1 MRPENRGHNTHLL
14 KLHKLGSGLTSGC
27 LAGEVCKRFAMIITV
42 LAAWG
47 YIDFLF
53 NYYSR
58 MKVFVIVLLTYSL
71 NITILPEL

>member
-1 MRPENRGHNTHLL
+1 MDWGHVPSLCV
-14 KLHKLGSGLTSGC
+14 KEDLGSGLTSGC
-27 LAGEVCKRFAMIITV
+27 LAGEVCKRFAMIIAV

-53 NYYSR
+53 NYYTR